1 MERSEAS
8 DEQLALQAGRGD
20 PLAFRELVERHK
32 SYIFTLLIQLI
43 GHRETAEDLAQ
54 EVFLKLYRSLPQFR
68 AEAKFTTW
76 LYRIAANTAAD
87 YKRANSRNPLLKLLR
102 LGRDP
107 TALPKANP
115 VDEDPERSAVAKEA
129 QALMQRLVGGLPDK
143 YKLILFLYHYRQ
155 LSVQEIA
162 AIAGLPVK
170 TVETRLYRGRALLRD
185 RWKEANPHE
194 FLAGFE

>member
-102 LGRDP
+102 IGRDP
-107 TALPKANP
+107 TAMPTAHP

-194 FLAGFE
+194 FQAGFE

>member
-76 LYRIAANTAAD
+76 LYRIAANTAVD

-107 TALPKANP
+107 TAMPTANP

-194 FLAGFE
+194 FQAGFE